1 MKAARLHNHDGYLNL
16 HDVSEPKIEGPPR
29 RGGAGEGSGSVPQR
43 PPPHRGEVLAGFP
56 ALDLPVTLGHETAGW
71 VEAVGSSVTIVPPG
85 DSVVAHPAMT
95 CGVCP
100 GRRRG
105 EDLHC
110 ERMGLPGL
118 SSDGGFAEYLR
129 TTERSLLRIDPGLD
143 PADVA
148 PFADAG
154 LTVYRACRKAAATL
168 PRGTRCAVVGVGG
181 LGHIAIQCLRAMCPT
196 EIIAVDVS
204 EAARRLAEE
213 VGADLVL
220 EGGEGAVE
228 RIMAATDGQ
237 GVDAVVDLVGE
248 CGVPAQAP
256 AMLRRG
262 GTYYVVGIGETVNI
276 TTWDIASRE
285 ISVVGTC
292 IGNYAD
298 LTGMMALATGG
309 QVTCAIRRYRLDDI
323 NQAIADLRDGRLAGR
338 AVLVP

>member
-1 MKAARLHNHDGYLNL
+1 MKAARLHNHDGNLNL
-16 HDVSEPKIEGPPR
+16 DDVPEPKIEGPHDVVVR
-29 RGGAGEGSGSVPQR
+29 VGGAGLCRSDLHLIEGR
-43 PPPHRGEVLAGFP
+43 ELAGFP

-71 VEAVGSSVTIVPPG
+71 VEAVGSSVTSVRPG
-85 DSVVAHPAMT
+85 DPVVAHPAMT

-100 GRRRG
+100 GCRRG
-105 EDLHC
+105 EDLYC
-110 ERMGLPGL
+110 EQLGLPGL

-129 TTERSLLRIDPGLD
+129 TSERSLLRIDPRLE

-220 EGGEGAVE
+220 EGGEGVVE
-228 RIMAATDGQ
+228 RIMAATGGQ

-248 CGVPAQAP
+248 RGVPAQAP

-262 GTYYVVGIGETVNI
+262 GTYYVVGIGETVSI
-276 TTWDIASRE
+276 TTWDFASRE

-298 LTGMMALATGG
+298 LTGMMALATDGK
-309 QVTCAIRRYRLDDI
+309 VTCSTRRYRLDDI
-323 NQAIADLRDGRLAGR
+323 NEAIADLRDGRLTGR
-338 AVLVP
+338 GVLVP